1 MDHGEWVTIRVSAPL
16 PDGTIRYLGIACDG
30 RTLTLIECPDGDL
43 APGWS
48 NPCQCW
54 ERDHPS
60 ERAGHCCFVGEC
72 VTGTVENRR
81 VLLGSAAFLSEQGV
95 DPGPLAVEADRLRAD
110 GATVVFVGADDQV
123 AGIIAIADLIKQS
136 TP

>member
-1 MDHGEWVTIRVSAPL
+1 MSASPGRWRTGEFSSA
-16 PDGTIRYLGIACDG
+16 A
-30 RTLTLIECPDGDL
+30 
-43 APGWS
+43 
-48 NPCQCW
+48 
-54 ERDHPS
+54 
-60 ERAGHCCFVGEC
+60 
-72 VTGTVENRR
+72 
-81 VLLGSAAFLSEQGV
+81 AAFLSEQGV